1 MNDFFQAPPPRPD
14 AGRDARPVWAAPPRG
29 IVPAVVPVEAV
40 MARNDLVG
48 VFLDSLHVY
57 PAGFEIAVHVVA
69 REGSYLDPFSNRRD
83 RRAEDGGEIPPG
95 RLRLGFAFADGS
107 EATNT
112 SEGPFGTREGGA
124 PSSPLMMRR
133 SGRGD
138 EAQWSQ
144 TYWVWPLPPP
154 GRLEFLCRWPAAGL
168 PFSRTEIDAA
178 TIIAAASR
186 AKPVFAD

>member
-1 MNDFFQAPPPRPD
+1 
-14 AGRDARPVWAAPPRG
+14 
-29 IVPAVVPVEAV
+29 

-69 REGSYLDPFSNRRD
+69 REGSDLDPFSHRRD
-83 RRAEDGGEIPPG
+83 RRAEEDGEIPPG

-107 EATNT
+107 RAANT
-112 SEGPFGTREGGA
+112 SEAPFRIRKDGV

-133 SGRGD
+133 SGRGE

-144 TYWVWPLPPP
+144 IYWVWPLPPP
-154 GRLEFLCRWPAAGL
+154 GRLEFLCEWPSADL
-168 PFSRTEIDAA
+168 SFSRTEIDAA